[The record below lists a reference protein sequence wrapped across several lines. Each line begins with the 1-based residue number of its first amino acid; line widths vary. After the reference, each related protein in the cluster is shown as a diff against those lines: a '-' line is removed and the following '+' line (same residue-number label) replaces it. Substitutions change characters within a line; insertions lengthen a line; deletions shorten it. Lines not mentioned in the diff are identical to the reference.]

1 MTTFTLDD
9 VRTLTYKARDA
20 WWTVFLVD
28 PLAGRLVVGLANRT
42 SITPN
47 QITWSAF
54 LLGFGSAGCFLMAD
68 GWAWLVAGA
77 VLYHLSF
84 VLDCV
89 DGKIARLKGTGTV
102 LGGWLDYVF
111 DRIRVLTCALALMWG
126 RFESTGEEFY
136 LVLGIL
142 VVFLDMLR
150 YVDALQIAK
159 VRRQM
164 RRKLDDAIE
173 EVTGVPAVALE
184 RPDLEEAGLE
194 SGEIRSADSV
204 DLQQNFR
211 AHFAWYIRIRDWL
224 RDHRVR
230 AHLISGIEFQMAVF
244 IVGPLTGWIV
254 PVTVGT
260 AALLLVFEAAI
271 MFKLYLS
278 SRDLTRALAKIRST
292 PMRPPAPVA
301 QPQG

>member
-42 SITPN
+42 AITPN
-47 QITWSAF
+47 QITWGAF
-54 LLGFGSAGCFLMAD
+54 LLGLGSAGCFLMAD

-136 LVLGIL
+136 LVLGML

-150 YVDALQIAK
+150 YVDALQVAK

-164 RRKLDDAIE
+164 RRKLDEAIE
-173 EVTGVPAVALE
+173 EVTGVPAVSAE
-184 RPDLEEAGLE
+184 KPDLEETGLE

-292 PMRPPAPVA
+292 PIRPTAPVA

>member
-42 SITPN
+42 AITPN
-47 QITWSAF
+47 QITWGAF
-54 LLGFGSAGCFLMAD
+54 LLGLGSAGCFLMAD
-68 GWAWLVAGA
+68 GWAWLAAGA

-136 LVLGIL
+136 LVLGML

-173 EVTGVPAVALE
+173 QVTGVPAVRLE
-184 RPDLEEAGLE
+184 SPDLEETGLE

-278 SRDLTRALAKIRST
+278 SRDLTRALAKIRS
-292 PMRPPAPVA
+292 RPTTPVA

>member
-42 SITPN
+42 AITPN
-47 QITWSAF
+47 QITWGAF
-54 LLGFGSAGCFLMAD
+54 LLGLGSAGCFLMAD
-68 GWAWLVAGA
+68 GWAWLAAGA

-136 LVLGIL
+136 LVLGML

-164 RRKLDDAIE
+164 RRKLDEAIE
-173 EVTGVPAVALE
+173 QVTGVPAVSLE
-184 RPDLEEAGLE
+184 QPETGLE

-254 PVTVGT
+254 PVTIGT

-278 SRDLTRALAKIRST
+278 SRDLTRALAKIRS
-292 PMRPPAPVA
+292 RPTAPLA

>member
-1 MTTFTLDD
+1 M
-9 VRTLTYKARDA
+9 RTLTYKARDA

-42 SITPN
+42 AITPN
-47 QITWSAF
+47 QITWGAF
-54 LLGFGSAGCFLMAD
+54 LLGLGSAGCFLMAD

-136 LVLGIL
+136 LVLGML

-164 RRKLDDAIE
+164 RRKLDEAIE
-173 EVTGVPAVALE
+173 QVTGVPAASVE
-184 RPDLEEAGLE
+184 KPDLEETGLD

-254 PVTVGT
+254 PVTIGT

-278 SRDLTRALAKIRST
+278 SRDLTRALAKIRS
-292 PMRPPAPVA
+292 RPTAPAESCA
-301 QPQG
+301 

>member
-42 SITPN
+42 AITPN
-47 QITWSAF
+47 QITWGAF
-54 LLGFGSAGCFLMAD
+54 LLGLGSAGCFLMAD
-68 GWAWLVAGA
+68 GWAWLAAGA

-136 LVLGIL
+136 LVLGML

-164 RRKLDDAIE
+164 RRKLDEAIE
-173 EVTGVPAVALE
+173 QVTGVPAASVKK
-184 RPDLEEAGLE
+184 PDLDETGLE
-194 SGEIRSADSV
+194 SGDIRSADSV

-278 SRDLTRALAKIRST
+278 SRDLTRALAKIRS
-292 PMRPPAPVA
+292 RPTAPVA
-301 QPQG
+301 QPQS